1 MIRII
6 SRYILRQYLVPLTYI
21 LSAFCLMYVI
31 ADLFERF
38 PDFVQAKV
46 PLLRVLQYYGYYL
59 FAVNGFVPFI
69 VVILPIVLLL
79 GALYT
84 LTMFAR
90 HNELTAMLASGV
102 SIRRM
107 MTPFLFVGFCASV
120 FCAVTQETV
129 GPFATRWI
137 AEFNRSMS
145 PRKNESADLVKDYFY
160 HTGLTHRQW
169 QIGEFNPRK
178 PTRLMRVKVN
188 QERQDGSLAIEYLA
202 TRAEYLDGRWWFY
215 GLQQRTFNELGD
227 PLGPITPPV
236 EMPQEMV
243 EFGEAPAD
251 FVSEL
256 QKPDYLSSFEMM
268 RYLDSRPDMKGPS
281 RTRRE
286 VDIFSRLA
294 MPWSCMVMILLSLPA
309 TAGGVRRPALRSVAF
324 GLGAL
329 FLFYI
334 LLQGGIILGK
344 VGIIEPWL
352 AGWLPNIAF
361 LMVGAFLTWR
371 LR

>member
-1 MIRII
+1 
-6 SRYILRQYLVPLTYI
+6 
-21 LSAFCLMYVI
+21 
-31 ADLFERF
+31 
-38 PDFVQAKV
+38 
-46 PLLRVLQYYGYYL
+46 
-59 FAVNGFVPFI
+59 
-69 VVILPIVLLL
+69 
-79 GALYT
+79 
-84 LTMFAR
+84 
-90 HNELTAMLASGV
+90 
-102 SIRRM
+102 
-107 MTPFLFVGFCASV
+107 
-120 FCAVTQETV
+120 
-129 GPFATRWI
+129 
-137 AEFNRSMS
+137 
-145 PRKNESADLVKDYFY
+145 
-160 HTGLTHRQW
+160 
-169 QIGEFNPRK
+169 
-178 PTRLMRVKVN
+178 
-188 QERQDGSLAIEYLA
+188 
-202 TRAEYLDGRWWFY
+202 
-215 GLQQRTFNELGD
+215 
-227 PLGPITPPV
+227 
-236 EMPQEMV
+236 
-243 EFGEAPAD
+243 
-251 FVSEL
+251 
-256 QKPDYLSSFEMM
+256 MM

>member
-6 SRYILRQYLVPLTYI
+6 NRYILRQYLVPLSYI
-21 LSAFCLMYVI
+21 LCAFCLMYVI

-46 PLLRVLQYYGYYL
+46 PLLQVLQYYGYYL

-107 MTPFLFVGFCASV
+107 MMPFLMVGLCASV
-120 FCAVTQETV
+120 FCAITQETV
-129 GPFATRWI
+129 GPRATRWI
-137 AEFNRSMS
+137 SEFNRQMTQGKGHSKDVM
-145 PRKNESADLVKDYFY
+145 RDYFY
-160 HTGLTHRQW
+160 HTGATHRQW

-178 PTRLMRVKVN
+178 PNKLKKVKVN
-188 QERQDGSLAIEYLA
+188 QERRDGSLAIEYVA
-202 TRAEYLDGRWWFY
+202 SRADYLDGRWWFY
-215 GLQQRTFNELGD
+215 GLQQRAFNELGD
-227 PLGPITPPV
+227 PLGPITAPS
-236 EMPQEMV
+236 ETPQEMGEFV
-243 EFGEAPAD
+243 ESPSD

-256 QKPDYLSSFEMM
+256 EKPDFLSSFEMM
-268 RYLDSRPDMKGPS
+268 RYLDSRPDMQGPS

-286 VDIFSRLA
+286 VDVFSRLA

-329 FLFYI
+329 FVFYV

-344 VGIIEPWL
+344 VGVIEPWL

-361 LMVGAFLTWR
+361 LALGGLLTWR

>member
-6 SRYILRQYLVPLTYI
+6 SRYILRQYLMPVTYI
-21 LSAFCLMYVI
+21 LTAFCLMYVI

-46 PLLRVLQYYGYYL
+46 PFLQMLQYYGYYL
-59 FAVNGFVPFI
+59 FAVNGFVPFV

-102 SIRRM
+102 SLRRM
-107 MTPFLFVGFCASV
+107 MMPFLSVGFCASI

-129 GPFATRWI
+129 GPYATRWI
-137 AEFNRSMS
+137 SEFNRTMS
-145 PRKNESADLVKDYFY
+145 RRDRDTANLVKDYFY
-160 HTGLTHRQW
+160 HTSVTHRQW
-169 QIGEFNPRK
+169 QIGEFNPRQ
-178 PTRLMRVKVN
+178 PTALTRVKVN
-188 QERQDGSLAIEYLA
+188 QERQDGSLAIEYA
-202 TRAEYLDGRWWFY
+202 ASRAEYLDGRWWFY
-215 GLQQRTFNELGD
+215 GLQQRAYNELGD
-227 PLGPITPPV
+227 PLGPITPPI
-236 EMPQEMV
+236 EIPQEMA
-243 EFGEAPAD
+243 EFGETPLD

-256 QKPDYLSSFEMM
+256 QKTDFLSSFDMM

-286 VDIFSRLA
+286 VDIWSRLA

-329 FLFYI
+329 FLFYV

-344 VGIIEPWL
+344 VGVLTPWV
-352 AGWLPNIAF
+352 AGWLPNITF
-361 LMVGAFLTWR
+361 LAIGGVLTWR